1 MLIKCLFG
9 MLGLQRS
16 LFLFDWKLAWHMG
29 YVYIYVCV
37 QCVCAYVC
45 ICVFL
50 LNLFEA
56 AVL

>member
-29 YVYIYVCV
+29 YVYICVCSVCV
-37 QCVCAYVC
+37 R